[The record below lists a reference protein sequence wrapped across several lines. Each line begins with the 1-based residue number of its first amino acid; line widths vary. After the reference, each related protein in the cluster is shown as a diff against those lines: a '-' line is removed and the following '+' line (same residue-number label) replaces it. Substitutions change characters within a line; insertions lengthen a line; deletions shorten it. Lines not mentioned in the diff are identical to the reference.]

1 VLQAKAKSISDTSYS
16 IKSQNPMWFR
26 GASAALKSGN
36 MDVWP
41 YLPAWHKAY
50 IIATVEEDIL
60 IYNTLNG

>member
-1 VLQAKAKSISDTSYS
+1 LTAKSKSNVDTSYS

-41 YLPAWHKAY
+41 YLPTWHKAF

-60 IYNTLNG
+60 IYNMING